1 MNHIKRM
8 HIHGLKKFKDI
19 DIEFNEKTNILV
31 GENESGKSTILE
43 AINIVLNQQ
52 YRNIDKY
59 ILKDLM
65 NTSLM
70 NHFYQNP
77 QVNNLPHITILVEL
91 ELDNQ
96 ADVDTIYFRGI
107 NDRDKDQFEKF
118 GIQFVCEFDKEFEDE
133 LSSEILS
140 GVIPFEYYKLTWSTF
155 QGTAYNIMK
164 KPLRTISIDNST
176 ADSNSSFN
184 YFNKSLFDNKY
195 SNSDKMKARNGF
207 RNAVDKAFGELNL
220 EELGDKRKFGVN
232 SKKTILDNILTVY
245 EESISLE
252 NKGKGMENL
261 IKTQIALDKS
271 KNKLDIVLLEEP
283 ENHLC
288 HSNLLKMLDEIKKNT
303 TEAQLILTTHS
314 NMIASRLDLRNIIWI
329 GSEEAISLNNIA
341 QEDAEF
347 FEKAD
352 QNGILNLLLSKKIIL
367 VEGPTEYMLLPSMYK
382 KTTGRTMEED
392 LITVISCNGI
402 AYKRYLAIA
411 ETAVKKVAVIT
422 DNDGKQKVVEEKENY
437 NRTKIS
443 QKMFVDDNLE
453 NWTWEVCMFNLNKDY
468 FDENIEVN
476 ATSEY
481 LFNKKSYGRVLGKML
496 NNKTETAYSIIQDIE
511 KLKIPEYV
519 KGAFTWINE

>member
-1 MNHIKRM
+1 MNHIKKL
-8 HIHGLKKFKDI
+8 HIHGLKKFKDFN
-19 DIEFNEKTNILV
+19 IEFNEKINILV
-31 GENESGKSTILE
+31 GANESGKSTILE

-65 NTSLM
+65 NTDFM
-70 NHFYQNP
+70 ANFYHNP
-77 QVNNLPHITILVEL
+77 QVSNLPHITILVEL

-107 NDRDKDQFEKF
+107 NNKDEEQFEKF
-118 GIQFVCEFDKEFEDE
+118 GILFVCEFDKDFEDE
-133 LSSEILS
+133 LRSEIQN
-140 GVIPFEYYKLTWSTF
+140 GMIPFEYYKLTWRTF
-155 QGTAYNIMK
+155 QGTSYNIMK
-164 KPLRTISIDNST
+164 KPLRTISIDNSI
-176 ADSNSSFN
+176 ADSSSSFN

-195 SNSDKMKARNGF
+195 SSSERMKARNGF
-207 RNAVDKAFGELNL
+207 RNAVDKIFDDLDL
-220 EELGDKRKFGVN
+220 EELGDNRKFGVN
-232 SKKTILDNILTVY
+232 SKKTILDNVLTVY

-261 IKTQIALDKS
+261 IKTEIALNKS

-303 TEAQLILTTHS
+303 NEAQLILTTHS
-314 NMIASRLDLRNIIWI
+314 NMIASRLDLRNILWI
-329 GSEEAISLNNIA
+329 GSDEAISLNKIK
-341 QEDAEF
+341 QEDAIF

-352 QNGILNLLLSKKIIL
+352 QNGILNLLLSKKVLL

-382 KTTGRTMEED
+382 EMIGRTMEED

-411 ETAVKKVAVIT
+411 ETAKKKVAVIT
-422 DNDGKQKVVEEKENY
+422 DNDSKPGVIASKKEY
-437 NRTKIS
+437 NKDRVLQNI
-443 QKMFVDDNLE
+443 FIDENLE
-453 NWTWEVCMFNLNKDY
+453 NWTWEVCIYNLNKEY
-468 FDENIEVN
+468 FDKSIKVD
-476 ATSEY
+476 ASSEY
-481 LFNKKSYGRVLGKML
+481 QFNGNNYGQILGKML
-496 NNKTETAYSIIQDIE
+496 NNKTETAYSIIQDID